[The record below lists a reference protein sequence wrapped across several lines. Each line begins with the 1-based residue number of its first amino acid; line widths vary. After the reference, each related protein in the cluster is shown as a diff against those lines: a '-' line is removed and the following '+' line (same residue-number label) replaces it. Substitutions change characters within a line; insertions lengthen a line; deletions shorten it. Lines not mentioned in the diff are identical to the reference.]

1 MMLKSKMFQIVLLA
15 FWILSFMSA
24 MSTSMVFSA
33 ETKLLTSVDL
43 SQEYN
48 NNITYR
54 RSDKIDDF
62 ISIVSPSLE
71 LSYITEIFSLSALAD
86 WRGSLYWDNSDLNRV
101 NQRYGLD
108 GTYRLT
114 ERWSFTARGRYNK
127 DSVQDSQLDETGS
140 VRLGLSD
147 RERLNAGA
155 GLDYT
160 VSERS
165 TIGSDYNFQKTTYE
179 RSGDVDTDLHGIRF
193 FYRRRLQNE
202 KDVITIFPRFRWG
215 NTDDY
220 DAYSSSLN
228 FRWAHPF
235 SETLDTSI
243 TVGVR
248 HTRIDYDNE
257 TDDTD
262 NWGGL
267 VDMWLRKRGE
277 LTNGRLGFRN
287 DLRTRTNGEIINVS
301 RLYTNIDHRLSRR
314 FGIGFGG
321 SVYFSQLIEDSPQ
334 NDDDRWY
341 YDVSPSAFYRLTEN
355 HILRLR
361 YSYNY
366 QKLLDEDNDST
377 IERHRVWL
385 QLTFNFPK
393 SW

>member
-1 MMLKSKMFQIVLLA
+1 MMLRSKMFQLMLMA
-15 FWILSFMSA
+15 CWIQLFLSAS
-24 MSTSMVFSA
+24 VVISA

-43 SQEYN
+43 RQVYN
-48 NNITYR
+48 DNITYR

-71 LSYITEIFSLSALAD
+71 LSYSTEIFSLSALAD

-101 NQRYGLD
+101 NQLYGLN

-114 ERWSFTARGRYNK
+114 ERWSFTARGRYRK

-155 GLDYT
+155 GLDYNL
-160 VSERS
+160 SERS

-179 RSGDVDTDLHGIRF
+179 RSGDVDTDLHSIRF
-193 FYRRRLQNE
+193 YYRRRLQNE

-215 NTDDY
+215 DTDDY

-248 HTRIDYDNE
+248 HTRVDYDDE
-257 TDDTD
+257 RDDTD

-267 VDMWLRKRGE
+267 ADMWLRKRGE

-287 DLRTRTNGEIINVS
+287 DLRTRTNGDIINVS
-301 RLYTNIDHRLSRR
+301 RLYTDLDHRLSRR
-314 FGIGFGG
+314 FGIGLEG
-321 SVYFSQLIEDSPQ
+321 SVYFSQLIEDSPED
-334 NDDDRWY
+334 DDDRWY
-341 YDVSPSAFYRLTEN
+341 YVVSPSAFYRLTED

-361 YSYNY
+361 YDYNY
-366 QKLLDEDNDST
+366 EKSLDRDNNDT
-377 IERHRVWL
+377 RERHRVWL

-393 SW
+393 TW